1 LGERGDRL
9 TRCSEAIA
17 GKFEKYVQ
25 FGVAEKNSTGIFI
38 KLNAKLYTFAYGGW
52 LSRWF
57 SAGGPCPGAAVCRR
71 RPLLPAVAPVLPP
84 AAAARWRRPIHA
96 EKGARTI
103 EWTGHP

>member
-9 TRCSEAIA
+9 TRCSEATA

-57 SAGGPCPGAAVCRR
+57 SAGGHALVPPSCR
-71 RPLLPAVAPVLPP
+71 LPR
-84 AAAARWRRPIHA
+84 RWRRPIHA